1 MDTTEDNQIVLD
13 DFQKRFIKILESQNA
28 KYWMINLGI
37 QSNLL
42 WGWKKGNYP
51 GLRYAIEI
59 CENEG
64 ISANWMFLG
73 IGPQNVEDLDHVEDE
88 VLIDEKLKE
97 DLLTGIMGLK
107 RQMANEKEEYEKKV
121 EKIISDVET
130 LKILK
135 TFSEMFTSK
144 KDFKKLNK
152 ELPVNLL
159 EKLGKPTLAFIR
171 KNSDEIMDIAMKY
184 VESEEGRANLVNA
197 IHWIIDHR

>member
-97 DLLTGIMGLK
+97 DLLTDIMGLK

-152 ELPVNLL
+152 ELPENLL
-159 EKLGKPTLAFIR
+159 AKLGKPTLAFIR

>member
-1 MDTTEDNQIVLD
+1 MEATEDNQIILD

-64 ISANWMFLG
+64 ISANWLFLG
-73 IGPQNVEDLDHVEDE
+73 IGPQNVEDIDHVEDE
-88 VLIDEKLKE
+88 VLLDEKLKE
-97 DLLTGIMGLK
+97 DLLTDIMGLK
-107 RQMANEKEEYEKKV
+107 RQMASEKEEYDKKV
-121 EKIISDVET
+121 DKIVSDVET
-130 LKILK
+130 LKILR
-135 TFSEMFTSK
+135 TFSEAFTSK

-152 ELPVNLL
+152 DLPENLL
-159 EKLGKPTLAFIR
+159 EKLGQPALSFIR
-171 KNSDEIMDIAMKY
+171 KNADELFDVAMKY
-184 VESEEGRANLVNA
+184 VESEEGRKNLVNA
-197 IHWIIDHR
+197 IHWIINHR